1 MTEKEVGR
9 GGSDGATSSDGS
21 FFFPVPQS
29 NLPMNPDLS
38 LLGLK
43 FRCQLGPEVQAE
55 SDRAAARAEFVA
67 RCEKEE
73 LGPFYVRTADEQG
86 WAKDAALVAR
96 LEATNKK
103 RVEELTARI
112 ADAEANQ
119 GEIEVREAV
128 LAKASY
134 LCRIGDKEA
143 ALTAFRVAGEKTVSL
158 SQRLDISFTLIRM
171 GFFFDDHDLTAKSID
186 KARFQLEEG
195 GDWDRKN
202 RLKVYEGIHL
212 MRSRNFK
219 AASALFLDSLAT
231 FTAME
236 LVSFEEFALLTCIT
250 GMLAL
255 DRVTLKTKLMESPEV
270 LSVAKLIP
278 REVTE
283 AMSALYNCN
292 YDTFFSDLAVVT
304 EHLKRNHWL
313 ARHQA
318 YFCREMRIRAYA
330 QLLES
335 YKSVQIKSMAKNFG
349 VTVEFLDRELSRFI
363 FSGRLNAKID
373 KVSGVVETQR
383 AEPKTALFAETIREG
398 DALLN
403 RVQRLSRVVN
413 L

>member
-1 MTEKEVGR
+1 
-9 GGSDGATSSDGS
+9 
-21 FFFPVPQS
+21 
-29 NLPMNPDLS
+29 MNPDLT

-86 WAKDAALVAR
+86 WTKDAALVAR
-96 LEATNKK
+96 LEAINKK
-103 RVEELTARI
+103 HVEELTARI

-143 ALTAFRVAGEKTVSL
+143 ALTALRVAGDKTVSL

-231 FTAME
+231 FTALE

-270 LSVAKLIP
+270 L
-278 REVTE
+278 E

-373 KVSGVVETQR
+373 KVGGVVQTQR

>member
-1 MTEKEVGR
+1 
-9 GGSDGATSSDGS
+9 
-21 FFFPVPQS
+21 
-29 NLPMNPDLS
+29 
-38 LLGLK
+38 
-43 FRCQLGPEVQAE
+43 
-55 SDRAAARAEFVA
+55 
-67 RCEKEE
+67 
-73 LGPFYVRTADEQG
+73 
-86 WAKDAALVAR
+86 
-96 LEATNKK
+96 
-103 RVEELTARI
+103 
-112 ADAEANQ
+112 
-119 GEIEVREAV
+119 
-128 LAKASY
+128 
-134 LCRIGDKEA
+134 
-143 ALTAFRVAGEKTVSL
+143 
-158 SQRLDISFTLIRM
+158 
-171 GFFFDDHDLTAKSID
+171 
-186 KARFQLEEG
+186 
-195 GDWDRKN
+195 
-202 RLKVYEGIHL
+202 
-212 MRSRNFK
+212 
-219 AASALFLDSLAT
+219 
-231 FTAME
+231 
-236 LVSFEEFALLTCIT
+236 
-250 GMLAL
+250 
-255 DRVTLKTKLMESPEV
+255 MESPEV

-292 YDTFFSDLAVVT
+292 YDSFFSDLAVVT

-373 KVSGVVETQR
+373 KVQTQR